1 MISYENLS
9 HTQKTMCTHW
19 DTAADTVSPASQGG
33 HKFGANRSLV
43 SSCAAMTIF
52 GVFRAFLF
60 EYLLQA

>member
-1 MISYENLS
+1 MRNSD
-9 HTQKTMCTHW
+9 TFT

-43 SSCAAMTIF
+43 SSCAAMTIL